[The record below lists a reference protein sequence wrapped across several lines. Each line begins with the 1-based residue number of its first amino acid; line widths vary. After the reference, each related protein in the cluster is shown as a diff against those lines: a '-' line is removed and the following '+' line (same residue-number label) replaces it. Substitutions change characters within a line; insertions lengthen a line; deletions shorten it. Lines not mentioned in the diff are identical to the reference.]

1 MFKLAEEVQAN
12 LQGCSR
18 DERQCPEKEKT
29 GEFLNSLCLF
39 NLC

>member
-18 DERQCPEKEKT
+18 DERQCPEKRKDRRIL
-29 GEFLNSLCLF
+29 EFALSF
-39 NLC
+39 